1 MFDLIEEKITGTQ
14 VAYYIVCKRKLWLFS
29 HQIEM
34 EEFSDYVLIGKIIS
48 EESFKREK
56 FKEVSFGDTLKI
68 DFLKVK
74 DEIIVHEVKKSRR
87 LEEAHIW
94 QVKFYIYSLKKM
106 GINSKRG
113 IIHYPKLM
121 KKIDVELNKD
131 DEREIERAILE
142 IKKIKNLKNPPE
154 VINKPYCKRCAYY
167 NFCFI

>member
-1 MFDLIEEKITGTQ
+1 MLDLIEEKITGTQ

-131 DEREIERAILE
+131 DEREIETAILE

>member
-1 MFDLIEEKITGTQ
+1 MLDLIEEKITGTQ

-106 GINSKRG
+106 RVNSKRG

-121 KKIDVELNKD
+121 RKIDVELNED
-131 DEREIERAILE
+131 DEREIETAISE